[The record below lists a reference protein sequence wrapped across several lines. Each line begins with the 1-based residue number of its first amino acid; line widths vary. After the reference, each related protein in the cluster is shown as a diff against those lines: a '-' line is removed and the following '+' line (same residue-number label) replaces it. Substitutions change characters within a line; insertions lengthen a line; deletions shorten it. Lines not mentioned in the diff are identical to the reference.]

1 MRAQPSTPA
10 TNTHNE
16 LFGSERMLAV
26 LNEDPDAKPETILDN
41 VLRNVDESVGGAE
54 QFDDLTMLCFKYRH
68 RSEDDEDA

>member
-1 MRAQPSTPA
+1 
-10 TNTHNE
+10 
-16 LFGSERMLAV
+16 MLAV

>member
-1 MRAQPSTPA
+1 
-10 TNTHNE
+10 
-16 LFGSERMLAV
+16 MLAV

-41 VLRNVDESVGGAE
+41 VLRNVDESMGDAE